1 MNMYQPTSETASPY
15 YDFRRD
21 FDSIARPAMVRY
33 LKHLATTPTSRRMD
47 STIAETRREPTPP
60 PYGGRSD
67 GRRDSP
73 A

>member
-1 MNMYQPTSETASPY
+1 MYQPTSETASPY

-33 LKHLATTPTSRRMD
+33 LKHLGYDPDEPSDGFDDCGDA
-47 STIAETRREPTPP
+47 REPTPP